1 MTVRDLGED
10 DYDVVVV
17 GGGPAGL
24 AAGVRCANEGVKTLL
39 IEKDHLSTNKRAWIV
54 AVTEKRSRIFK
65 SMNIGLSEIADN
77 SITSVR
83 LSAERP
89 DREVLTLKGTVN
101 LAGYYIT
108 QEKLNKFMLDRSPD
122 LNIKE
127 GARVVDCKRKEGKVS
142 VKLSNNEIVTGKIL
156 IDASGA
162 LREPSRMLGRELN
175 MRAMHI
181 GYGYTI
187 NGINPED
194 AGIDDSH
201 TFMFRFDFVSNKLYI
216 YWPYPAGE
224 RSVDFGVD
232 IYQLFGPQYGLSEK
246 DFPIGLNE
254 RKYCM
259 HLLQPLMEKY
269 RKIYPKAFQG
279 KIEKTYYGIM
289 SDGWETKPYGD
300 NLLMVGDSA
309 GHSNDLDCEGVAN
322 SLILGDCAGSCAAD
336 AVTKEKFSEPYLK
349 RYYKI
354 IKKKDLFNR
363 GLTGYE
369 ASFMPRFP
377 SFVCGF
383 FDYGKKMLEKDP
395 ENISKIGKN
404 FMADG
409 SVSLSDEL
417 RYGPSMI
424 AHIAM
429 YYLTKKMGGSDR

>member
-1 MTVRDLGED
+1 MTVRDLGDD

-24 AAGVRCANEGVKTLL
+24 SAGVRCANEGVKTLL
-39 IEKDHLSTNKRAWIV
+39 IEKDHLSDNKRAWII
-54 AVTEKRSRIFK
+54 AVTDKRKQIFK
-65 SMNIGLSEIADN
+65 SMDMDLSEIAEN
-77 SITSVR
+77 KITSTR
-83 LSAERP
+83 ISLELP
-89 DREVLTLKGTVN
+89 NKEVFTLKGSVN
-101 LAGYYIT
+101 LAGYYVK
-108 QEKLNKFMLDRSPD
+108 QDRLNRYMLDRSSS
-122 LNIKE
+122 LNIKD
-127 GARVVDCKRKEGKVS
+127 GVRVVDCKRIGGKVS
-142 VKLSNNEIVTGKIL
+142 VKLSNNEIVKGKIL

-162 LREPSRMLGRELN
+162 LREPSRMLGRKLN
-175 MRAMHI
+175 TRALQI

-187 NGINPED
+187 SNIKLED
-194 AGIDDSH
+194 AGIDDPY
-201 TFMFRFDFVSNKLYI
+201 TFMFRFDFVSNKLHV

-224 RSVDFGVD
+224 NSVDFGVD
-232 IYQLFGPQYGLSEK
+232 IYQLFGTRYGLSEK
-246 DFPIGLNE
+246 DFPIGLDE

-279 KIEKTYYGIM
+279 NIEKTYYGIM

-300 NLLMVGDSA
+300 NLLMVGESA

-336 AVTKEKFSEPYLK
+336 AVTKEKFSESYLK
-349 RYYKI
+349 RYYKT

-395 ENISKIGKN
+395 EHMSEIGKK

-409 SVSLSDEL
+409 SVSIRDEL
-417 RYGPSMI
+417 RYGPPMI

-429 YYLTKKMGGSDR
+429 YYLNKKMGGGDR